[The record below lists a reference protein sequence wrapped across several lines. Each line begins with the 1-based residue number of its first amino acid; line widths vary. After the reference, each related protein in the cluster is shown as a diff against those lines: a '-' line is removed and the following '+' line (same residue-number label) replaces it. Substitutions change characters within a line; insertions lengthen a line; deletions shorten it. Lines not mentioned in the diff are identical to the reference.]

1 MTKAAC
7 RPSLSSSSLP
17 LFWGPR
23 RGAPIGTPLIP
34 SLLPNRELAL
44 EFMRYLMS
52 KPVQKSLVSA
62 LGWPSFR
69 SDAYGTIESWQTP
82 YFAAVQE
89 ALRLAHPKPHVPNW
103 AEVGRAL
110 SGAFREIVYEGQPV
124 QAALDRYH
132 RQLQQV
138 QKRLK

>member
-1 MTKAAC
+1 MA
-7 RPSLSSSSLP
+7 
-17 LFWGPR
+17 G
-23 RGAPIGTPLIP
+23 IGTGGPWVG
-34 SLLPNRELAL
+34 RRDD
-44 EFMRYLMS
+44 RYPEGGTAS
-52 KPVQKSLVSA
+52 RAGSRVHAVFDVEAGPGSLVSA